1 MAIASKFKSMPVS
14 SYDDLIKTLS
24 PCVTTNIG
32 TIELLN
38 MAKNSYEIL
47 QKGDSIKQG
56 EFPII
61 DEVHSKGGKYKKAGW
76 VWRYDTNSVV
86 VLKQFIFDDVDMEN
100 NKYLNETDKI
110 KLNG

>member
-1 MAIASKFKSMPVS
+1 
-14 SYDDLIKTLS
+14 
-24 PCVTTNIG
+24 
-32 TIELLN
+32 

-47 QKGDSIKQG
+47 QKGASIKQG